1 MKKVIL
7 IIMVLVSSC
16 LAQDS
21 GSITINVDSLGNN
34 YWAMYGKYLD
44 KTTICPITKKYQH
57 IVGIELKAI
66 NEYTG
71 NFVLIPI
78 DSLFLINEQDAF
90 KLWQVGQW
98 KRYKQDCY
106 NDSLHESGFYVVSLL
121 NDTLW
126 ISKPDTIVYHTQP
139 TFEGFMDWL
148 EKKMENK

>member
-57 IVGIELKAI
+57 IIGIELKAI

-98 KRYKQDCY
+98 EKYKQDCY
-106 NDSLHESGFYVVSLL
+106 DDSSIVSYWVTSIDSGNRGMPVWVNTY
-121 NDTLW
+121 
-126 ISKPDTIVYHTQP
+126 KHTPP
-139 TFEGFMDWL
+139 TFEGFMNWL